1 MTQMLQVVA
10 GKPSPLSYARGHFI
24 SLHHLCPSLLPE
36 PPPLRRS
43 LPHVPGC
50 GEVPLL
56 HSTSLLNCVTSF
68 WALNLVSECAETW
81 LPVTS

>member
-10 GKPSPLSYARGHFI
+10 GKPSPLSHARGLSII
-24 SLHHLCPSLLPE
+24 SVLHSCQNHHLSEEAFPTFLGVVKFPSSTLP
-36 PPPLRRS
+36 
-43 LPHVPGC
+43 
-50 GEVPLL
+50 
-56 HSTSLLNCVTSF
+56 LLNCVTSF

>member
-10 GKPSPLSYARGHFI
+10 GKPSLLSHARGYFI

-43 LPHVPGC
+43 LPHILGVVKFPS
-50 GEVPLL
+50 
-56 HSTSLLNCVTSF
+56 STLPLLNCVTSF